1 MSHRLRVA
9 ALAAVLIAAAC
20 SDDEQLG
27 PPPPGGEV
35 GLELVASGLQFPVLV
50 TSPPGEAGRL
60 FVVGKGGV
68 VRIVKN
74 GTLLPAPF
82 LDIRSRVSTG
92 GEQGLLGLAFHP
104 SYATNGVFVV
114 SYTDLAGDTR
124 LATMKVSAD
133 PDVADPASERVFLA
147 LDQPYANHN
156 GGHVTF
162 SPLGFLFVGLGD
174 GGSAG
179 DPDNRAQ
186 DPQQLFGKLLR
197 YAIDGQGQAS
207 VPPDNPFVG
216 RPGFRPEIWSLGL
229 RNPWRFSFDRAQG
242 DLYLGD
248 VGQNRLEEVNVRTAQ
263 QDGGRS
269 VNFGWPVLE
278 GTQCYRPATGCTR
291 TGLTLPVVE
300 YGHAEGCSVTG
311 GFVYRGRALPGLV
324 GTYFYGDY
332 CSGWVRSF
340 RLANGQAT
348 ELREWPELAPGGQI
362 TSFGEDASGEL
373 YLVTT
378 DGKVHK
384 VVPK

>member
-1 MSHRLRVA
+1 MSRLPRVA
-9 ALAAVLIAAAC
+9 ALAAVLVATAC
-20 SDDEQLG
+20 GGDDQLA
-27 PPPPGGEV
+27 PPPPASEV

-50 TSPPGEAGRL
+50 TAPPGETGRL

-74 GTLLPAPF
+74 GTPLPAPF

-114 SYTDLAGDTR
+114 SYTNVDGDTR
-124 LATMKVSAD
+124 VATMRVSAD

-162 SPLGFLFVGLGD
+162 NPLGFLFIGLGD

-186 DPQQLFGKLLR
+186 DPQQLLGKLLR
-197 YAIDGQGQAS
+197 YAIDGQGQAT

-216 RPGFRPEIWSLGL
+216 RAGFRPEIWSLGL

-242 DLYLGD
+242 DLYLAD

-263 QDGGRS
+263 QGGGGL
-269 VNFGWPVLE
+269 NFGWPVME
-278 GTQCYRPATGCTR
+278 GNLCFRPATGCNTS
-291 TGLTLPVVE
+291 GLTLPLVE
-300 YGHAEGCSVTG
+300 YGHSQGCSVTG
-311 GFVYRGRALPGLV
+311 GYVYRGTAIPALA

-340 RLANGQAT
+340 RVVNGQAT
-348 ELREWPELAPGGQI
+348 DLQEWPELAPGGQI
-362 TSFGEDASGEL
+362 TSFGEDAAGEL